1 MEEKNKEET
10 NEQEAIKREKPT
22 KGEVK
27 KTAAKSA
34 AKKAAAKKAAANKAT
49 AKKSADS
56 SNGRTRMV
64 RPYPVGSFE
73 ESFEF
78 SKSIYDFGSGQKV
91 RRLAIFNELGKSP
104 DSSASRMLITNGNKY
119 GLIRGNYTSEFLE
132 LTEDGMLANR
142 EDLSEYERHRT
153 KLKLVIERIDVFNFL
168 YNRFVG
174 NKLPNQAVIAD
185 IIKEEFKDIN
195 PEDVNQVVDLFVV
208 NAQYLKLL
216 KVISG
221 AERLVNFEHCLEDF
235 SKTSS
240 STSTQTITT
249 SGTRIRITN
258 PISDKLDIS
267 SLEELCFY
275 ITPIGSEN
283 SEERQH
289 SDLFLGSIVEPAL
302 ESLNLKV
309 IRADQIDKPGTI
321 TKQIIEYLSKAKLVI
336 ADLSFNNPNVFYE
349 LAIRHAFRLPTV
361 QIIRKGDKIP
371 FDVSNSRTIV
381 VDNTDIYSLIPKLDT
396 YKSEIASQVRQALGD
411 PDAVDNPLTLVYPNI
426 KLNI

>member
-1 MEEKNKEET
+1 
-10 NEQEAIKREKPT
+10 
-22 KGEVK
+22 
-27 KTAAKSA
+27 
-34 AKKAAAKKAAANKAT
+34 
-49 AKKSADS
+49 
-56 SNGRTRMV
+56 
-64 RPYPVGSFE
+64 
-73 ESFEF
+73 
-78 SKSIYDFGSGQKV
+78 
-91 RRLAIFNELGKSP
+91 
-104 DSSASRMLITNGNKY
+104 MLITNGNKY

-267 SLEELCFY
+267 SLEEICFY